1 MSYVGNTPFTAAF
14 LTDTFSGNGSTV
26 AFTMSVA
33 PATTS
38 SVIVAIT
45 GVLQDPSTYSVSG
58 TTLTF
63 SAAPPTGTSNISVRY
78 LGIPASGVTT
88 TAYRTQTEFTATA
101 GQTTFSVPSYTV
113 GFIDVYRNGLLLG
126 SPDFTATNGTTVVLT
141 NAASAGDFV
150 ETVSFYVSSV
160 LNALPTTGGTLSGNL
175 VVNGELTTSGNT
187 VLGDASTDTLN
198 VGNGG
203 LVKDASGNVGIGTT
217 TPGVDVLNGAPL
229 LRLQG
234 AGAGLV
240 INDTTSGGK
249 YALLART
256 GASTN
261 LFRIYDVSAGADRLT
276 IDSSGNVAM
285 GGTVSTGILNP
296 SRITISG
303 NNGVPAGSGNGQGNV
318 GTYTAYGLT
327 LLGQGSSY
335 DISFL
340 NKTGSFAG
348 YVATGATTI
357 TTSSDERL
365 KENNQPITGALDAV
379 CQMRHETGNY
389 KSDPDR
395 TVAFLIAQDV
405 DKLFP
410 YAVEKADPESWG
422 VNYNW
427 IIPLHG
433 AAITELTAL
442 VKEQQAIITQ
452 LQADVAA
459 LKGNS

>member
-160 LNALPTTGGTLSGNL
+160 LNAIPATASSVSSTYLVDSSVTTAKIADANVTQAKLGT
-175 VVNGELTTSGNT
+175 
-187 VLGDASTDTLN
+187 N
-198 VGNGG
+198 VAGNGP
-203 LVKDASGNVGIGTT
+203 AFSYYPSSNQSITT
-217 TPGVDVLNGAPL
+217 NTFTKILFQTSEFD
-229 LRLQG
+229 
-234 AGAGLV
+234 
-240 INDTTSGGK
+240 TSGGM
-249 YALLART
+249 YSSSRFT
-256 GASTN
+256 P
-261 LFRIYDVSAGADRLT
+261 T
-276 IDSSGNVAM
+276 I
-285 GGTVSTGILNP
+285 
-296 SRITISG
+296 
-303 NNGVPAGSGNGQGNV
+303 
-318 GTYTAYGLT
+318 
-327 LLGQGSSY
+327 
-335 DISFL
+335 
-340 NKTGSFAG
+340 AG
-348 YVATGATTI
+348 YYQVQVSMAPNTSTTATQTAIYKNGSLLKRTFSNTT
-357 TTSSDERL
+357 
-365 KENNQPITGALDAV
+365 N
-379 CQMRHETGNY
+379 
-389 KSDPDR
+389 
-395 TVAFLIAQDV
+395 
-405 DKLFP
+405 
-410 YAVEKADPESWG
+410 
-422 VNYNW
+422 
-427 IIPLHG
+427 
-433 AAITELTAL
+433 AIQEVTAL
-442 VKEQQAIITQ
+442 IYLNGSTDYIEGWGYLTGTSPIIQANIDQTYF
-452 LQADVAA
+452 QASMVRGA
-459 LKGNS
+459 